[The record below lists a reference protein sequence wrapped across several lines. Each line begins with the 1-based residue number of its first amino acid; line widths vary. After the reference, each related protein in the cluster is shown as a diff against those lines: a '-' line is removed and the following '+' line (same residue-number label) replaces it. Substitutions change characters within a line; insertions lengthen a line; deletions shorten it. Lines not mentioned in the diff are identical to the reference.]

1 MRRGRRCHHVDV
13 DAEAVVVVS
22 GGGEGGWMSVKGLLL
37 RNLVRLRGIPLVLV
51 LRLILVMKKQV

>member
-1 MRRGRRCHHVDV
+1 
-13 DAEAVVVVS
+13 VVVVS